1 MKQVTARDAAYLYL
15 GDGVATA
22 TVVSC
27 QVVVNPA
34 DRPLELT
41 EDRLLE
47 WISERI
53 WISDLFDSKMIR
65 LPADIGYP
73 YWVPDPDFS
82 ASAHL
87 QVHRNVGTW
96 ASAIDLVEQFG
107 DTPMDLSHAP
117 WLMHVIPDVTG
128 VPGHPGLCSLVV
140 FRFHHI
146 AFDGVTSATLGEKVF
161 GDGVVS
167 DATRAEG
174 RVVGTGTASRAALT
188 RRELRRG
195 PAVWTRFV
203 KEGIGIVRASRQ
215 RSRARP
221 AGGRPHQR
229 AWPVTRFN
237 QEFRGPRTA
246 GHILFDRADVLKMKS
261 SVGGATVNDLMLS
274 VVGQA
279 VHDYLGRR
287 NETPPSSLSALVPV
301 STRGMREADA
311 ANQFVPVVVDLVTTE
326 SDPRVRISLIAA
338 ETARKKNRV
347 KQKLAEQTTGFIDIV
362 PAPVLRLLGSGRPRR
377 KKSVAPPRFNVVITN
392 LPGIARHGSVC
403 GLDIVDSFTMQPV
416 GSGATL
422 AHAISDRGDHIAMSI
437 TVDSAVMP
445 DIGEYCQVVRESFE
459 AHRATLI

>member
-34 DRPLELT
+34 GRPLELT

-53 WISDLFDSKMIR
+53 WISDLFTSKLIR
-65 LPADIGYP
+65 LPSDIGYP

-82 ASAHL
+82 AAAHL

-96 ASAIDLVEQFG
+96 ASAIELVERFG
-107 DTPMDLSHAP
+107 DSPMDLAHAP

-128 VPGHPGLCSLVV
+128 VPGHAGLCSLVV

-161 GDGVVS
+161 DDGVVS
-167 DATRAEG
+167 EATRAEG
-174 RVVGTGTASRAALT
+174 RVVGKGTASRAALT

-195 PAVWTRFV
+195 PALWSRFAQ
-203 KEGIGIVRASRQ
+203 EGIGIVRASRQ
-215 RSRARP
+215 QRRAQ
-221 AGGRPHQR
+221 AGGGRPHR
-229 AWPVTRFN
+229 VWPVTRFN
-237 QEFRGPRTA
+237 HDFRGPRTV
-246 GHILFDRADVLKMKS
+246 GHILFDRGDVLEMKS
-261 SVGGATVNDLMLS
+261 SLGGATVNDLMLS
-274 VVGQA
+274 IVGQA

-326 SDPRVRISLIAA
+326 TDPRVRISLIAA

-362 PAPVLRLLGSGRPRR
+362 PAPVLRLLGAGRPRR

-392 LPGIARHGSVC
+392 LPGIARHGSFC
-403 GLDIVDSFTMQPV
+403 GMNIVDSFTMQPV

-445 DIGEYCQVVRESFE
+445 DIGEYCQIVRESFE
-459 AHRATLI
+459 THRATII

>member
-27 QVVVNPA
+27 QVVVNPG

-53 WISDLFDSKMIR
+53 WISDLFTSKLIR

-82 ASAHL
+82 AAAHL
-87 QVHRNVGTW
+87 QVHRDVGTW

-107 DTPMDLSHAP
+107 ETPMDLSHAP

-128 VPGHPGLCSLVV
+128 VPGHAGLCSLVV

-161 GDGVVS
+161 DDGVVS

-188 RRELRRG
+188 RWELRRG
-195 PAVWTRFV
+195 PALWTRFA

-215 RSRARP
+215 RRRAQ
-221 AGGRPHQR
+221 AGGGRPHHR
-229 AWPVTRFN
+229 VWPVTRC
-237 QEFRGPRTA
+237 
-246 GHILFDRADVLKMKS
+246 
-261 SVGGATVNDLMLS
+261 
-274 VVGQA
+274 
-279 VHDYLGRR
+279 GR
-287 NETPPSSLSALVPV
+287 S
-301 STRGMREADA
+301 
-311 ANQFVPVVVDLVTTE
+311 
-326 SDPRVRISLIAA
+326 
-338 ETARKKNRV
+338 
-347 KQKLAEQTTGFIDIV
+347 
-362 PAPVLRLLGSGRPRR
+362 
-377 KKSVAPPRFNVVITN
+377 
-392 LPGIARHGSVC
+392 PG
-403 GLDIVDSFTMQPV
+403 
-416 GSGATL
+416 
-422 AHAISDRGDHIAMSI
+422 SI
-437 TVDSAVMP
+437 TTSAAP
-445 DIGEYCQVVRESFE
+445 ARQ
-459 AHRATLI
+459 ATSSSTATMCSR